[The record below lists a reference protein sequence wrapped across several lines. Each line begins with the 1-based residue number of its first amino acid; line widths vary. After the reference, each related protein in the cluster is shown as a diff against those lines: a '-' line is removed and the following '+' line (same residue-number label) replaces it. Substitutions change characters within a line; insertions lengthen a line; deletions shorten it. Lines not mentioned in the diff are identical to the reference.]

1 MSPRSRSGTRAASL
15 VVAEPLS
22 PWRPDDQRDS
32 LLNRRAD
39 PVLATRPVMRL
50 HDRNVKPGLGD
61 REPFHRSH
69 DCVMISHMFEGFTV
83 ERVEVGAGPRWRLDY
98 QIACKAYSGS
108 GGDDITVHRAEASQ
122 LLADV
127 EAALRADRTLGGQVA
142 RVRMGEVERWD
153 EGRAEQGT
161 GVRVGFTVDATV
173 LP

>member
-1 MSPRSRSGTRAASL
+1 MNGGQ
-15 VVAEPLS
+15 VVAAVVVKLNAAVVPTVYDGSASGQGSNYEQQWVS
-22 PWRPDDQRDS
+22 VGDPWDDDQE
-32 LLNRRAD
+32 
-39 PVLATRPVMRL
+39 PV
-50 HDRNVKPGLGD
+50 
-61 REPFHRSH
+61 
-69 DCVMISHMFEGFTV
+69 IV

-108 GGDDITVHRAEASQ
+108 GGDDITVHRAGASQ

-153 EGRAEQGT
+153 EGRDEQGT